1 MNTLPIQTSKP
12 PNAPP
17 SVDDLTRRSAQLRA
31 SLDSTLEEIAQR
43 ASPAHIKTVV
53 GESVKRGGA
62 KVVNATKR
70 KSGLLTSVGAAGL
83 AIVGAF
89 WRRRRK

>member
-1 MNTLPIQTSKP
+1 MNTLPYRPSK
-12 PNAPP
+12 PP
-17 SVDDLTRRSAQLRA
+17 SVDELARRSAQLRA
-31 SLDSTLEEIAQR
+31 SLDATLDEIAQR

-53 GESVKRGGA
+53 GASVRRGSA

-70 KSGLLTSVGAAGL
+70 RSGVLSSVGAAGL
-83 AIVGAF
+83 AIAGMF

>member
-1 MNTLPIQTSKP
+1 MNVLPP
-12 PNAPP
+12 PSNAP
-17 SVDDLTRRSAQLRA
+17 SVAELTRRGAQLRA
-31 SLDSTLEEIAQR
+31 SLDSTLDEIAQR

-53 GESVKRGGA
+53 GASVRRGSA
-62 KVVNATKR
+62 KVVSATKR

-83 AIVGAF
+83 AIASAL